1 MSRQLPPSAVQLLAL
16 YLPQFHPIPENDEFW
31 GPGFTEWASTVAA
44 QPRYSDH
51 RQPRLAG
58 ELGMYDLRLAEVAT
72 RQEALAAQYG
82 IDAFVYYHY
91 WFEGHRVMGG
101 PLDAKR
107 GDPSRAMPYALCW
120 ANHDWNRTQNGLPA
134 QLLIEQ
140 TYSEADDRH
149 HAQFLADTFAD
160 PRYLRT
166 PDGRP
171 VFFMY
176 RTQEHPEPQRFA
188 HTLRAACEQLDVTH
202 PYLVRFETNGSQDIA
217 PDAHGF
223 DAGAD
228 LHPHWLW
235 HTEPANRPQRLEM
248 GMPDDFWLQYDSVAA
263 ASSARSTPSWRRFPC
278 VAPDWDTTAR
288 KPLGGANA
296 LHRASVLGYET
307 WLSREV
313 SQQLQQPDEPRLVVL
328 NAWNEWSEC
337 GYLEPD
343 AEQGRALLEAT
354 ARAKGIA
361 PPLADPTPDMEDDL
375 KMYDLVID
383 PQAPGTA
390 YRWILELVPPTGTV
404 LEVGCG
410 AGHLTEHLHLR
421 GNVVT
426 AVDINPLAAA
436 RAARF
441 AAVAFDLDLDRHLLS
456 ERLRGQQ
463 FDCILLA
470 DVLEH
475 VRSSQRVLT
484 DALALLAPDGVVVV
498 SVPNIAHIDSRLML
512 LQGQWNYR
520 PTGLLDDSH
529 LRFFTRDSLLEMLR
543 DSGLQPSE
551 WRRTERAPFATNL
564 GVDATVVPA
573 AVVQHLLT
581 DPDATT
587 YQFIVAARR
596 STDADTLA
604 RTAAEPLTVTPALA
618 GSGTLAAQVE
628 QLQAEIQAYQH
639 LKILRVARIPRAI
652 YGRVRRLLSRRR

>member
-1 MSRQLPPSAVQLLAL
+1 MSRQQPPSAVQLLAL

-31 GPGFTEWASTVAA
+31 GPGFTEWTSTVAA

-72 RQEALAAQYG
+72 QQETLATEYG

-91 WFEGHRVMGG
+91 WFEGRRVMGG

-107 GDPSRAMPYALCW
+107 ADPTRTMPFALCW
-120 ANHDWNRTQNGLPA
+120 ANHDWNRNQNGLPA
-134 QLLIEQ
+134 EILIQQ
-140 TYSEADDRH
+140 TYSETDDLQ
-149 HAQFLADTFAD
+149 HAQFLAETFAD

-171 VFFMY
+171 IFFMY
-176 RTQEHPEPQRFA
+176 RTQEHPDPQRFA
-188 HTLRAACEQLDVTH
+188 AALRAACEQIGVTA
-202 PYLVRFETNGSQDIA
+202 PYLVRFETNGSQDIP
-217 PDAHGF
+217 PDTHGF
-223 DAGAD
+223 DAGSD

-235 HTEPANRPQRLEM
+235 HTDAAKRPQRLEM
-248 GMPDDFWLQYDSVAA
+248 GIPGDFWLQYDSVAA
-263 ASSARSTPSWRRFPC
+263 ASSARSTPPWRRFPC

-296 LHRASVLGYET
+296 LHRSSVLSYET

-313 SQQLQQPDEPRLVVL
+313 SQQLQQPDEPRFVVL

-354 ARAKGIA
+354 ARAKGSA
-361 PPLADPTPDMEDDL
+361 PPLADPPADMEDDL

-383 PQAPGTA
+383 PQAPGSA
-390 YRWILELVPPTGTV
+390 YRWILELVPSTGTV

-410 AGHLTEHLHLR
+410 AGHLTEQLQLR

-436 RAARF
+436 RAGRF

-529 LRFFTRDSLLEMLR
+529 LRFFTRASLVEMLR
-543 DSGLQPSE
+543 DSGLEVSE
-551 WRRTERAPFATNL
+551 WRRTERPPFATNL
-564 GVDATVVPA
+564 GVDAA
-573 AVVQHLLT
+573 AVPSAVVAHLLT

-596 STDADTLA
+596 GLGADTLERSHA
-604 RTAAEPLTVTPALA
+604 TPLAVTSALA
-618 GSGTLAAQVE
+618 GDRPLHDEVE
-628 QLQAEIQAYQH
+628 QLKAELQAYQQ
-639 LKILRVARIPRAI
+639 LKILRIARIPRAI
-652 YGRVRRLLSRRR
+652 YGRVRRAISRRT